1 MIKILCVGKI
11 KEGYLQDLINDYLK
25 RISKYHKI
33 EIIELKDDSNYQKET
48 SNLLEHIKS
57 SDYNIALDIKGKMI
71 KSEEFASIIDKTFLT
86 NSTITFIIGGSLGL
100 NDEIKSKCQQIISF
114 SYLTFPHGLFRG
126 ILLEQIYR
134 SFKILNNEAYHK

>member
-33 EIIELKDDSNYQKET
+33 EIIELKDDSNYLKET
-48 SNLLEHIKS
+48 SNLLEHIKTT
-57 SDYNIALDIKGKMI
+57 DYNIALDIKGKMI

-114 SYLTFPHGLFRG
+114 SHLTFPHGLFRG

-134 SFKILNNEAYHK
+134 SFKILNNETYHK

>member
-11 KEGYLQDLINDYLK
+11 KEGYFQELINDYLK

-33 EIIELKDDSNYQKET
+33 EIIELKDDSNYLKET
-48 SNLLEHIKS
+48 SNLLEHIKKT
-57 SDYNIALDIKGKMI
+57 DYNIALDIKGKMVT
-71 KSEEFASIIDKTFLT
+71 SEEFASIIDKTFLT

-114 SYLTFPHGLFRG
+114 SHLTFPHGLFRG

-134 SFKILNNEAYHK
+134 SFKILNNETYHK